1 MGAHEEEF
9 TEFCEQLKQMTEV
22 YDNTVQR
29 YKERY
34 GMQLL
39 EKKNSEM
46 HDMAGEEEELK
57 KVFNILK
64 AYGEVD
70 EVPSAMLES
79 GLSERVDKL
88 LGELDRL
95 LKK

>member
-1 MGAHEEEF
+1 MVF
-9 TEFCEQLKQMTEV
+9 VFYTKKFCVLCAKQ
-22 YDNTVQR
+22 
-29 YKERY
+29 
-34 GMQLL
+34 QLL
-39 EKKNSEM
+39 EKKNSESM
-46 HDMAGEEEELK
+46 TGGEEEELK